1 MVADRV
7 CGNNREVRRIR
18 STNESQ
24 TAYHYPGLSTGF
36 SPIFTNR
43 EYGMRNG
50 ADLIREAFR
59 ISNWREMLKKKK
71 KKKKKTAPI
80 LALCLWFGCMISSEQ
95 KWSFSFCSALCFAH
109 YGLRSSLSS
118 SQLAAAHSDC
128 CMLVICKHTI
138 VLLTGKLVMKLLH
151 LVERCRTPAH
161 KVQEVQSGKPKRQ
174 ETERKWKL
182 HVLRRHFFSMVTDL
196 IRDPTAHTIRLIEN
210 HWRIAVAHE
219 SQLIREW
226 VRGPDSPN
234 LPNVNGP
241 FPLQS
246 DKTKSPDLNF
256 TIGWLSYTVRSDI
269 EERVAKERPAWKHNV
284 LAFSS

>member
-1 MVADRV
+1 M
-7 CGNNREVRRIR
+7 
-18 STNESQ
+18 
-24 TAYHYPGLSTGF
+24 GF

-50 ADLIREAFR
+50 PDSWSLPNQQLAG
-59 ISNWREMLKKKK
+59 NVKKKK
-71 KKKKKTAPI
+71 KKKPAPI
-80 LALCLWFGCMISSEQ
+80 LALCLWFGCMISFEQ

-151 LVERCRTPAH
+151 LVERCRTLAH
-161 KVQEVQSGKPKRQ
+161 KFQEVQSGKPKQQ

-182 HVLRRHFFSMVTDL
+182 HMLRRHFFSMVTDL

-234 LPNVNGP
+234 LPIVFECHGNPWLVRVWGP
-241 FPLQS
+241 VGHIFLQF
-246 DKTKSPDLNF
+246 L
-256 TIGWLSYTVRSDI
+256 
-269 EERVAKERPAWKHNV
+269 
-284 LAFSS
+284 

>member
-1 MVADRV
+1 M
-7 CGNNREVRRIR
+7 RRCHPPFFFI
-18 STNESQ
+18 
-24 TAYHYPGLSTGF
+24 PLPP

-50 ADLIREAFR
+50 ADLIRHGSLPNQQLAG
-59 ISNWREMLKKKK
+59 NVKKKK
-71 KKKKKTAPI
+71 KKKPAPI

-95 KWSFSFCSALCFAH
+95 KWSFSFCSAPLCFAH

-174 ETERKWKL
+174 ETKRKWKL

-196 IRDPTAHTIRLIEN
+196 IRDPTAHHSPNRKSLTNRSRT
-210 HWRIAVAHE
+210 RIAA
-219 SQLIREW
+219 
-226 VRGPDSPN
+226 DSWMST
-234 LPNVNGP
+234 G
-241 FPLQS
+241 
-246 DKTKSPDLNF
+246 
-256 TIGWLSYTVRSDI
+256 
-269 EERVAKERPAWKHNV
+269 AWF
-284 LAFSS
+284 A